1 MANSTFNG
9 PVRSENNFQ
18 IVSKATSTGLVSD
31 RTVQSGMKDS
41 RRYYLDEWFNQL
53 PALNSYLEASETKDW
68 GNLGDG
74 NELTE
79 DVTVTGA
86 AMTGDFAVATMS
98 VDVVDL
104 TITASVTAAN
114 TVTVVLGNFTG
125 GDINLGSGTLYVKVF
140 KAGSTAVGKN
150 VNFEVLG
157 TNMTT
162 ALATRSATIAAV
174 NLATAGAD
182 QDQAI
187 ACPHLDSGQ
196 TAWTGVKWGTENQV
210 SWEGLVRT
218 SSAIDNQ
225 KIWAGLKLTNDQLP
239 QTDADQA
246 FFYFSTDLTNGQNFD
261 DFTPLYF
268 IHSNT
273 GTDYLTN
280 TGISVAADTNY
291 HLKISIDSDR
301 KPSVFVNGRQY
312 SVTTSAITAFDGT
325 TSVTGTTQAT
335 IAANYT
341 ASNANTQKG
350 AAMKN
355 DIDLIPYIGIEA
367 GDGAAEAL
375 NVHYTAISRHV
386 FE

>member
-9 PVRSENNFQ
+9 PVRSENNFK
-18 IVSKATSTGLVSD
+18 IVSKTAATGLVSD

-53 PALNSYLEASETKDW
+53 PAINSYLEASETKDW

-162 ALATRSATIAAV
+162 ALATRSATIASI

-187 ACPHLDSGQ
+187 LAPHLDSGQ

-210 SWEGLVRT
+210 EWEALVRT

-246 FFYFSTDLTNGQNFD
+246 YFYFATDGTNGQAIS
-261 DFTPLYF
+261 DFTPWYF
-268 IHSNT
+268 INSVN

-280 TGISVAADTNY
+280 TGITVAASTNY
-291 HLKISIDSDR
+291 HFRIAMDSDR
-301 KPSVFVNGRQY
+301 KISIFVNGVQY
-312 SVTTSAITAFDGT
+312 SVSQTAQTAFDGST
-325 TSVTGTTQAT
+325 EVTGTTQAT
-335 IAANYT
+335 IAANYSAT
-341 ASNANTQKG
+341 NANTQKS

-355 DIDLIPYIGIEA
+355 DIDLIPYVGIEA
-367 GDGAAEAL
+367 GDGNAASIDVCYC
-375 NVHYTAISRHV
+375 NISRLL